1 MKNPHQLEL
10 GSWQFSNFVQKFP
23 TTTGF
28 SVNFSIGHS
37 KFSTFQ
43 FCYQSSC
50 KSWIGEMYEK
60 ISNRDSPSPWIF
72 LQISNMSISGRKS
85 LKIIVILTKS
95 SLTSYFKPKII
106 SKTWKKLILIDSE
119 YSKKAVLTMI
129 GDISVDQAC
138 SVECALATII

>member
-1 MKNPHQLEL
+1 MTVFQLRSKL
-10 GSWQFSNFVQKFP
+10 SKYSGIFCKLLNITLSKSSFFP
-23 TTTGF
+23 
-28 SVNFSIGHS
+28 SLLS
-37 KFSTFQ
+37 KSMLNGP
-43 FCYQSSC
+43 C
-50 KSWIGEMYEK
+50 KPCIAEIYKK
-60 ISNRDSPSPWIF
+60 ISNGHSSSPWIF
-72 LQISNMSISGRKS
+72 LRTKNVSISGRKS